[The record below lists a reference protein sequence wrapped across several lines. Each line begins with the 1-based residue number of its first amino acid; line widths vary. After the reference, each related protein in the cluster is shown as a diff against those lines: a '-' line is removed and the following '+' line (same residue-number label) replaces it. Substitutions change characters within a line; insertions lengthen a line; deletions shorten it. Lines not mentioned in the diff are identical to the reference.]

1 MVETLK
7 CTFGEKRRKLSRKVM
22 PNSINGFLAN
32 QVFNA
37 GKKLKIVLSNEKINL
52 NRVDRNLNWSYSK
65 KLWLRKKVSIVWTI
79 VANGSIA
86 SLVLTRFHFDEPT
99 LINRNAFY
107 VWIFDSWRL
116 AVTFS
121 TKFFTKIKTSTNY
134 WHFWPVRNS
143 MSRAKTEILFC
154 VHLFKKFFVQDV
166 AEKIRGRCLCAAWV
180 WKLTKS
186 IVKELSGTFRLSGYQ
201 LEDQICQGTFF
212 QNQQFLNLDLDGKNR
227 FVMLFGESLNIKC

>member
-1 MVETLK
+1 MSSRHIFCHKNFSIIWKILIETMVETLK

-116 AVTFS
+116 DVTFS
-121 TKFFTKIKTSTNY
+121 TKFSTKIKTSTNY

-154 VHLFKKFFVQDV
+154 VHLFKKFFCSRRCWKNSRPLFMCSMSL
-166 AEKIRGRCLCAAWV
+166 KIDKV
-180 WKLTKS
+180 NS
-186 IVKELSGTFRLSGYQ
+186 
-201 LEDQICQGTFF
+201 
-212 QNQQFLNLDLDGKNR
+212 
-227 FVMLFGESLNIKC
+227 